1 MEHCFLRSVL
11 LALLAVAAPAEI
23 VDRIVATVGRRVITL
38 SQVQE
43 AWRVERLLNQQ
54 PPQPLDASLV
64 REVAD
69 RLLNQALL
77 AQEMEASRFPHVSG
91 SEIEARMAEIRQ
103 SYGGEAGFR
112 QALEKH
118 QVEEQALRRRVELE
132 ENLNRFIELRF
143 RPIVQVDE
151 PAIERYYRET
161 LLPQLRQRGSSQT
174 PQLDEVRE
182 RIEEVLVA
190 QRINGELANW
200 IKELRAQANIQWRL

>member
-91 SEIEARMAEIRQ
+91 REIEARMAEIRQ

-161 LLPQLRQRGSSQT
+161 LLPQLRRQGSSQT

>member
-1 MEHCFLRSVL
+1 VL

-91 SEIEARMAEIRQ
+91 REIEARMAEIRQ